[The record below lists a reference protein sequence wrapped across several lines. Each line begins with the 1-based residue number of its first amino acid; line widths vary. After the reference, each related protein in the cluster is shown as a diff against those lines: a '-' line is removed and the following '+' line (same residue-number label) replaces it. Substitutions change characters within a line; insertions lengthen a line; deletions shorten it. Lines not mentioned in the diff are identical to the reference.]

1 MIKRIIGAM
10 LLFDLLV
17 AVAISLVY
25 VANGQDIQPVKIG
38 TEFMSFVRSSSLEM
52 NSMKIAIPDIPKIDF
67 KFDMLS
73 NPNGD
78 WWTIIANA
86 LLGFINGF
94 FGFLN
99 GIVALLNMLINVL
112 NVIISL
118 IQLLFVILKNLMTM
132 KENTEVYEGGS
143 WLIV

>member
-1 MIKRIIGAM
+1 MIKRIIGSM

-25 VANGQDIQPVKIG
+25 VANGQDIQPVRLG
-38 TEFMSFVRSSSLEM
+38 SEFMSFIRSSSIEM
-52 NSMKIAIPDIPKIDF
+52 ESMKIAIPDIPKITF
-67 KFDMLS
+67 KFEMLT

-78 WWTIIANA
+78 WWQVIANA
-86 LLGFINGF
+86 FLGFVNGF

-99 GIVALLNMLINVL
+99 GIVTLLNMLINVV
-112 NVIISL
+112 NVLISL
-118 IQLLFVILKNLMTM
+118 IQLVFVILKNLMTM